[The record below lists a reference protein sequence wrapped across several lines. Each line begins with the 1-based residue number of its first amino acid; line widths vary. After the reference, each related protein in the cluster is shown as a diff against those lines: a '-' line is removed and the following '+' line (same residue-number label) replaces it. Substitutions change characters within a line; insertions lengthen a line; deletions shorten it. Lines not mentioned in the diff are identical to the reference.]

1 MQKALIIYDSGYG
14 ATEFTAQ
21 VIKNTLTERGLS
33 ADILPVSQKD
43 LSSYDTIFIGSPIRL
58 GRCTSKIRAFLRK
71 NLEALEH
78 KKIVIFFT
86 CMSVTSNISK
96 QEFPLYIDHKFN
108 NHNKPKARLRIMENN
123 HTASYYLKH
132 FLKLIPGITPSSIA
146 FFKGRL
152 DIESLSLLHRLIMHL
167 AMFSLPEIENGDFLR
182 RDEIAS
188 WIKDEIDN

>member
-14 ATEFTAQ
+14 ATKFTAQ

-58 GRCTSKIRAFLRK
+58 GRCTSKIRAFFRES
-71 NLEALEH
+71 LEMLEH

-86 CMSVTSNISK
+86 CMSVTSNISE

-108 NHNKPKARLRIMENN
+108 NHNKPKARLKNN
-123 HTASYYLKH
+123 GKQPY
-132 FLKLIPGITPSSIA
+132 GII
-146 FFKGRL
+146 
-152 DIESLSLLHRLIMHL
+152 LS
-167 AMFSLPEIENGDFLR
+167 
-182 RDEIAS
+182 
-188 WIKDEIDN
+188 

>member
-1 MQKALIIYDSGYG
+1 MQKTLIIYDSGYG
-14 ATEFTAQ
+14 ATKSAAQ
-21 VIKNTLTERGLS
+21 VIKNTLTELGLN

-58 GRCTSKIRAFLRK
+58 GRCTSKIRVFLTES
-71 NLEALEH
+71 LEVLKH

-86 CMSVTSNISK
+86 CMSVTSDISE

-108 NHNKPKARLRIMENN
+108 NHNKPKARLRIMENS
-123 HTASYYLKH
+123 HTASYYLKN
-132 FLKLIPGITPSSIA
+132 FLKIIPEITPSSIA

-167 AMFSLPEIENGDFLR
+167 AMFTLPEIENGDFLR
-182 RDEIAS
+182 QEEVAS
-188 WIKDEIDN
+188 WVKNEINN

>member
-1 MQKALIIYDSGYG
+1 MKKALIIYDSGYG
-14 ATEFTAQ
+14 ATKFAAQ
-21 VIKNTLTERGLS
+21 VIKNTLTEQGLS
-33 ADILPVSQKD
+33 ADILSVSQKD

-58 GRCTSKIRAFLRK
+58 GRCTLKIRAFLK
-71 NLEALEH
+71 ENLEVLEH

-86 CMSVTSNISK
+86 CISVTSDISE
-96 QEFPLYIDHKFN
+96 QEFPLYIDHKFS
-108 NHNKPKARLRIMENN
+108 NHNKPKARLKKMENN

-152 DIESLSLLHRLIMHL
+152 DIKSMSLLHRIIMSI

-182 RDEIAS
+182 QEEIAS
-188 WIKDEIDN
+188 WVKKYILN